1 MHVPTKDDLLNDR
14 RPRRLRLGA
23 IAAGLALTFG
33 LAACGDDADDATTT
47 TTDASEQTTT
57 TEETT
62 TTEADGAA
70 TGETV
75 EITGVNYAFEGVP
88 ETVEPGT
95 ELSFTNASEDEVH
108 EMVVVRI
115 DDDETRPL
123 EELIG
128 LGDAAQEVVEDVG
141 VAVALPGEDGMV
153 VDGELVMEEPGRY
166 ALLCFIPVGADP
178 QVLEEL
184 MANPPAEGEEPDLGD
199 GPPHVTQGMAAEL
212 TVE

>member
-1 MHVPTKDDLLNDR
+1 MHVPTTDDLLNDR
-14 RPRRLRLGA
+14 RRPRLRVGA

-33 LAACGDDADDATTT
+33 LAACGDQDDDATTT
-47 TTDASEQTTT
+47 TDAPQTTT

-62 TTEADGAA
+62 TTEDGGAA

-88 ETVEPGT
+88 ETVEAGT
-95 ELSFTNASEDEVH
+95 ELTFTNASEDEVH

-123 EELIG
+123 EELLG
-128 LGDAAQEVVEDVG
+128 LGDEAEQVVEDVG
-141 VAVALPGEDGMV
+141 VAVAMPGEDGMV
-153 VDGELVMEEPGRY
+153 VDGELVLEEPGRY

-178 QVLEEL
+178 EVLQDL
-184 MANPPAEGEEPDLGD
+184 MANPPADGEAPDMGE

-212 TVE
+212 AVE